1 MGSDP
6 AGDVPGG
13 SSLRERAERAITR
26 RRLLVAGGLG
36 VSAGALTQLRTD
48 PAAAPRVPEG
58 AWPLPDRDPQRTD
71 AAPAATPP
79 AEPEIAW
86 EKQPVPSVDALVAGP
101 ERVYAG
107 SARTAADPPVV
118 AALDRA
124 DGTVQWT
131 RQVPA
136 QRLAFV
142 AGAVYA
148 TGESAPR
155 SERDDSGRSGTVT
168 RLDATTGEPQWQREV
183 RDHGERLMVGER
195 AVYVGYH
202 GGITAFGRDRGR
214 RLFSTSTWGIPVTPL
229 LADDALFLAGGRLT
243 RFGARRWSEVIFEQ
257 PPDPVW
263 ERDPPNYTLDPT
275 VVARADAADLVA
287 TGRLS
292 LSSAGAESA
301 SLRAHEVGEGTRR
314 WATVDAA
321 PLSEPV
327 VVKELAARGERLF
340 HALRTGRDDGRRRAV
355 FCRDATTGA
364 ERWRIDFQNWVRS
377 LVVAGDRLLV
387 GTRWDS
393 VTPDTD
399 SAVEET
405 NAERSNADVK
415 TPPPGRVTAVSLD
428 GDVQW
433 RHPVGG
439 SVSAVV
445 PVSSRILVGTDDAS
459 YGGRTAEQGRVVA
472 LE

>member
-1 MGSDP
+1 MVSDV
-6 AGDVPGG
+6 AGDVPADP
-13 SSLRERAERAITR
+13 SLRERAERAITR

-36 VSAGALTQLRTD
+36 VGAGALTQLRTD
-48 PAAAPRVPEG
+48 PPAAPKVPEG
-58 AWPLPDRDPQRTD
+58 TWPFTDRDAQRTD
-71 AAPAATPP
+71 SAPEATPP

-86 EKQPVPSVDALVAGP
+86 RKQPVPSVDALVVGP
-101 ERVYAG
+101 ERVYVG
-107 SARTAADPPVV
+107 SARTAGTAPAA

-124 DGTVQWT
+124 DGTVRWT

-142 AGAVYA
+142 ARAVYA

-155 SERDDSGRSGTVT
+155 SERDESGRSGTVT
-168 RLDATTGEPQWQREV
+168 RLDATTGETQWQREV
-183 RDHGERLMVGER
+183 RDYGERLIVGER

-202 GGITAFGRDRGR
+202 GGVTAFGRNRGR
-214 RLFSTSTWGIPVTPL
+214 RLFRTSTWGIPVTPL

-243 RFGARRWSEVIFEQ
+243 RFGARRWSEAVFEQ
-257 PPDPVW
+257 PPDTVW

-275 VVARADAADLVA
+275 VVTRADAADLVA

-292 LSSAGAESA
+292 VSSVGGDSP

-314 WATVDAA
+314 WATVDAT
-321 PLSEPV
+321 PLSEPIA
-327 VVKELAARGERLF
+327 VKELAARGERLF

-364 ERWRIDFQNWVRS
+364 ERWRIEFKNWVRS
-377 LVVAGDRLLV
+377 VVVAGDRVLV

-393 VTPDTD
+393 VTPDLD

-405 NAERSNADVK
+405 NAERSNADVE
-415 TPPPGRVTAVSLD
+415 TPPPGRVTALSLD

-433 RHPVGG
+433 RQPIGG

-445 PVSSRILVGTDDAS
+445 PVGSRILVGTDDAS
-459 YGGRTAEQGRVVA
+459 YGGRTAESGRVVT
-472 LE
+472 LD